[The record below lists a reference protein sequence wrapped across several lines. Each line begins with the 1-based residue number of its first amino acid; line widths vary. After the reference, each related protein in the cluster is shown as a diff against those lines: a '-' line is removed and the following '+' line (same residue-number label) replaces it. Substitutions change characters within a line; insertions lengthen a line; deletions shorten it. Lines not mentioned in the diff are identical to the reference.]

1 MRTEQ
6 ASGRV
11 SRGEDAPGARMRRGQ
26 AACCPDRTGGNPT
39 GDEAR
44 AAAPQL
50 TVGVPS
56 VNVESEEAT
65 WCFKAL
71 KSSVPN
77 WLGKQ
82 GIYQSS

>member
-11 SRGEDAPGARMRRGQ
+11 SGGEDAPGARMRRGQ

-39 GDEAR
+39 GDEVR